1 LSAFLIMNRKKVLFV
16 CLGNICRSPLAE
28 AIFKHKVKQKNLDHF
43 FEIDSCGTGDY
54 HLGDIPDKRTFAI
67 ANKYGIKID
76 HIVRQLSAED
86 LEAWDYILAMDKNNF
101 QNILRLS
108 DNATHKE
115 KVFMIREFDSIGKGK
130 EVPDPYFGNE
140 REFQEVFDIL
150 DRAIDGFLEAMIRE
164 Q

>member
-1 LSAFLIMNRKKVLFV
+1 MSAFLIMNRKKVLFV